1 MTTRISI
8 LRSLGLLLGA
18 AGLSCCPV
26 WARQPAHRQRRDA
39 AATHAAAPARRT
51 APVTGSVLVRRLQAA
66 FRRPPF
72 THDRI
77 QVRVQG
83 ATIHLT
89 GAVVLAEDRGLAT
102 REARRV
108 AHAAHWRNYRV
119 VNTLHVR

>member
-1 MTTRISI
+1 M
-8 LRSLGLLLGA
+8 LRSLGVLLGA

-26 WARQPAHRQRRDA
+26 WARRPAHRQRRDA
-39 AATHAAAPARRT
+39 AATHAAAPAHRS
-51 APVTGSVLVRRLQAA
+51 APVIGSVLARRLQAI

-83 ATIHLT
+83 DTIHLT
-89 GAVVLAEDRGLAT
+89 GAVVLAENRGLAT
-102 REARRV
+102 RAARRA

>member
-1 MTTRISI
+1 M
-8 LRSLGLLLGA
+8 LRSLGVLLGA

-26 WARQPAHRQRRDA
+26 WARRPAHRQRRDA
-39 AATHAAAPARRT
+39 AATHAAAPAHRS
-51 APVTGSVLVRRLQAA
+51 APVIGSVLARRLQAI

-83 ATIHLT
+83 DAIRLT
-89 GAVVLAEDRGLAT
+89 GAVVLAENRGLAT
-102 REARRV
+102 RAARRA